1 MAYTINKT
9 DGTILATVPDGQ
21 VDQLSSDITLIGKN
35 YSGFGE
41 SLNENLVKLLEN
53 FASSTAPDNPIRGQL
68 WYDVSENRI
77 KVYSGV
83 EWKAVSSAAISATQP
98 LTLGTGD
105 LWWDD
110 QNDQLY
116 FYDGLQT
123 YLLGPAYSVSQGLGG
138 FRVLSVFDTLNQ
150 TRSVVALYCAGELLG
165 LFSNEAFTLR
175 DGITG
180 YPTSN
185 TIVVGFNPG
194 TIANLKFNVTSNNAD
209 RLGNVLA
216 ANYIRKDTPS
226 ENMIGTLDI
235 NNNGGLSI
243 GVASTAKIQTNT
255 AGDMFIANTATDR
268 EIRIQTRKTVGA
280 TSQNQ
285 VIVKIESATNTLK
298 IFEGIS
304 GTSTQ
309 ITGDMTISGNLTVQG
324 TTTTVSSTTLQV
336 ADKNIE
342 LAKVSSPSDTTA
354 DVGGIILKGSSDH
367 VFVWSHLG
375 AVAGGGLPALASEA
389 WNSSEHINLATGKSF
404 KIDGVVVLDGTS
416 LGPNITSAP
425 GLTSFGPQAQLT
437 VDEITIDG
445 SEISTNITNA
455 DLVLNP
461 SGTGSVD
468 LSSSK
473 IINLAD
479 PVSDQDAATKIYVD
493 DELKLKDIIFS
504 LDISGLVSSD
514 IITILQA
521 CAPAANYKNGTQAKL
536 ICTTPTNGAT
546 TLAFP
551 TTGTSPTGE
560 AVITKTTATAVTSV
574 VGPTTGTFLQD
585 FSIATANLTPAGI
598 TVTRVL
604 KTFTIVG
611 GAWIYDNISYPDVS
625 LP

>member
-21 VDQLSSDITLIGKN
+21 IDQLSSDVTLIGKN

-41 SLNENLVKLLEN
+41 ALNENIVKLLEN
-53 FASSTAPDNPIRGQL
+53 FASSASPTNPIRGQL

-98 LTLGTGD
+98 LTLGSGD

-150 TRSVVALYCAGELLG
+150 TRSIVALYCAGQLLG
-165 LFSNEAFTLR
+165 LFSNETFTLR

-180 YPTSN
+180 YPTTN
-185 TIVVGFNPG
+185 TVVVGFNPG
-194 TIANLKFNVTSNNAD
+194 TIANFKFNATARNAD
-209 RLGNVLA
+209 SLGNVVA

-226 ENMIGTLDI
+226 ENMTGSLDI
-235 NNNGGLSI
+235 NNNNGLSV
-243 GVASTAKIQTNT
+243 GVASTAKLQTNT
-255 AGDMFIANTATDR
+255 VGDMFIANTATDR

-285 VIVKIESATNTLK
+285 VVVKIESATNTLK
-298 IFEGIS
+298 IFEGLT

-309 ITGDMTISGNLTVQG
+309 VTGDMTVSGNLTVQG

-342 LAKVSSPSDTTA
+342 LAKVSSPTDITA
-354 DVGGIILKGSSDH
+354 DVGGVILKGTTDH
-367 VFVWSHLG
+367 VFVWSNLG
-375 AVAGGGLPALASEA
+375 AVAGGGFPALSSQA

-416 LGPNITSAP
+416 LGPGITSAP
-425 GLTSFGPQAQLT
+425 GLSSFGPQTQLT
-437 VDEITIDG
+437 VDDITIDDNV
-445 SEISTNITNA
+445 ISTNVSNA
-455 DLVLNP
+455 DLIINP
-461 SGTGSVD
+461 SGTGRIDV
-468 LSSSK
+468 SSSN
-473 IINLAD
+473 IVNLAD
-479 PVSDQDAATKIYVD
+479 PTADQHAATKVYVD
-493 DELKLKDIIFS
+493 DQLKLKDIIFS
-504 LDISGLVSSD
+504 LDTSGLVSAD

-521 CAPAANYKNGTQAKL
+521 CAPAANYKNGSKAKV

-551 TTGTSPTGE
+551 TTSTSPTGE
-560 AVITKTTATAVTSV
+560 AVISKNTASAVTG
-574 VGPTTGTFLQD
+574 VGPTTTGTFLTD

-604 KTFTIVG
+604 KTFTIIG
-611 GAWIYDNISYPDVS
+611 GAWVYDNISYPDVS